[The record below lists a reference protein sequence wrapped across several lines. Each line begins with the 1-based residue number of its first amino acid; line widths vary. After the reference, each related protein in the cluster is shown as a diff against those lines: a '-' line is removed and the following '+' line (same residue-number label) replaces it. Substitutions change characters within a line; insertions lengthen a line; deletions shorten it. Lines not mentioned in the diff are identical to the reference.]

1 MTGITE
7 QYPDLE
13 SDVYSEYSCKVKG
26 IIDFYGPTDISQ
38 MNKVP
43 STMDHILPES
53 PEGML
58 IGGFNVLENMQKVAP
73 TICMN
78 YMSEDVSIPPVLIFH
93 GNKDRLVPFEQSIL
107 FYRQL
112 KSKGKEVELY
122 QLKGA
127 DHGGAGYW
135 TEEVLNIIDEFSRK
149 CFSKV

>member
-1 MTGITE
+1 MTGIAE

-73 TICMN
+73 TIYMN
-78 YMSEDVSIPPVLIFH
+78 YVSEDVSIPPVLIFH

-112 KSKGKEVELY
+112 KSKGKEVEFY

-127 DHGGAGYW
+127 DHGGADFW

-149 CFSKV
+149 CR